1 MIITIDGPAG
11 SGKSTAARHLAQ
23 ALGIAFLDTGATYRA
38 TTLRAM
44 RTGADLTD
52 PQAMARTAAEM
63 DLRLVID
70 DGQLRVL
77 LDGLDVT
84 DEIRSE
90 AVSTNAHH
98 AARPPQV
105 RAVLVDLQRR
115 MGQDLGQ
122 FVTEGRDQGTVVF
135 PQADV
140 KIYLTARPEVRAQRR
155 VDQLRQAGEP
165 ADFDNVLAAIHRR
178 DRSDRGRQIGPL
190 CVPPGAA
197 LVDTSEMA
205 PDQTLAA
212 LLRCVE
218 AAR

>member
-23 ALGIAFLDTGATYRA
+23 ALGMAFLDTGATYRA

-44 RTGADLTD
+44 RTGVDLTD
-52 PQAMARTAAEM
+52 PEAMAEAARRM

-77 LDGLDVT
+77 LDGQDVT
-84 DEIRSE
+84 AEIRSQ

-105 RAVLVDLQRR
+105 RAVLVERQRQ
-115 MGQDLGQ
+115 MGRVLGN
-122 FVTEGRDQGTVVF
+122 FVTEGRDQGTAVF
-135 PQADV
+135 PQAEV

-155 VDQLRQAGEP
+155 VEQLRQAGEE
-165 ADFDNVLAAIHRR
+165 ADYDEVLAAIARR
-178 DRSDRGRQIGPL
+178 DRSDRGRQVGPL
-190 CVPPGAA
+190 CVPPGAI
-197 LVDTSEMA
+197 LVDTSELTQ
-205 PDQTLAA
+205 DQTLAE
-212 LLRCVE
+212 LLRCTGRT
-218 AAR
+218 A